1 MDMHPKQQ
9 GLRFPVKIYTEQL
22 DKQCT
27 HRFTA
32 VKKSSVKRNSE
43 QLDKQYKHRF
53 TGINNTKVP
62 VSNGYKPKTAHSVR
76 FCSGRDASAP
86 RMVKYLTEYRFK

>member
-1 MDMHPKQQ
+1 MHPKQQ

-53 TGINNTKVP
+53 TTTLRSLSVMVINQKLLILSDFVQAEMLQRR
-62 VSNGYKPKTAHSVR
+62 GW
-76 FCSGRDASAP
+76 
-86 RMVKYLTEYRFK
+86 

>member
-1 MDMHPKQQ
+1 MHPKQQ

-53 TGINNTKVP
+53 TTTLRSLSVMVINQKLLILSDFVQDEMLQRR
-62 VSNGYKPKTAHSVR
+62 GW
-76 FCSGRDASAP
+76 
-86 RMVKYLTEYRFK
+86 